1 MQPGVLRI
9 DDDFHEVGTK
19 TIDDKN
25 RLILGELIKG
35 SKRVRLY
42 KNGRGELLLMPLTEI
57 PTSEMWLYQNKEAM
71 QHVQKGL
78 EDAAEGKISKLNL
91 EEL

>member
-1 MQPGVLRI
+1 MKRGETN
-9 DDDFHEVGTK
+9 DS
-19 TIDDKN
+19 KN
-25 RLILGELIKG
+25 AR
-35 SKRVRLY
+35 SKNY
-42 KNGRGELLLMPLTEI
+42 NERGELLLMPLTEI

-71 QHVQKGL
+71 QHVKKGL

>member
-42 KNGRGELLLMPLTEI
+42 KNERGELLLMPLTEI
-57 PTSEMWLYQNKEAM
+57 PTSLFSPASQLLIFPGSLFSRLSNDRP
-71 QHVQKGL
+71 L
-78 EDAAEGKISKLNL
+78 KLT
-91 EEL
+91 